1 MPKRSRQQGEL
12 ENLILDALW
21 DANGALTSQQILDAV
36 SPKRELALTTI
47 LTVLSRLIDK
57 SMVSKEAGSGRSL
70 LFRATSTREKF
81 AAESMLKLFSTS
93 GNPALALSHFASG
106 LTQEQIEALRRA
118 LD

>member
-21 DANGALTSQQILDAV
+21 DAPEALTSQQILERV
-36 SPKRELALTTI
+36 SPKGDLALTTI

-57 SMVSKEAGSGRSL
+57 SMVKKEAGKGRSL
-70 LFRATSTREKF
+70 LFSATTTREKF
-81 AAESMLKLFSTS
+81 AAESMLKLFSSS

-106 LTQEQIEALRRA
+106 LSEDQVAALRRA